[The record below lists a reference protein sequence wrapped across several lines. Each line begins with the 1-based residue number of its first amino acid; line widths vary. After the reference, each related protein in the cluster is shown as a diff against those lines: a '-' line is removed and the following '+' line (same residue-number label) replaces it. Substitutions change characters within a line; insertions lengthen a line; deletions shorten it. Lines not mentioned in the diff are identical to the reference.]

1 MLRELL
7 ASSMSSTSGGTTTL
21 PSRSSTSASSSS
33 ATARTGVPDAV
44 VAAGRDTTT
53 YTVGPLSALREYAA
67 QLERSAEDAV
77 AVARAAAN
85 DAAQMGNA
93 HDTMVA
99 QH

>member
-1 MLRELL
+1 
-7 ASSMSSTSGGTTTL
+7 MSSTSGGGTTL

-33 ATARTGVPDAV
+33 AVPTAV

-53 YTVGPLSALREYAA
+53 YTVGPISALREYAA
-67 QLERSAEDAV
+67 QLEQSAEDTV

-85 DAAQMGNA
+85 DAAQMSNA
-93 HDTMVA
+93 HDTMLA